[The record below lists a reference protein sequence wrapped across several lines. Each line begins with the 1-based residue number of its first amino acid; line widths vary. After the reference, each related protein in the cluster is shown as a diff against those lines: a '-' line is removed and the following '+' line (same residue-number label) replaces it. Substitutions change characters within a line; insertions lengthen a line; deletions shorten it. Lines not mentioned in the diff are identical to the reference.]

1 MWCPWSI
8 DNARIDLELVL
19 LFSTGRKRDARQ
31 TRFMAHVPRCDI
43 RDRDTT
49 MTSTMTN
56 TTTTTT
62 TRREER
68 RQKTRY
74 ARARCATVNTGP
86 FTVSKPRC
94 GVREPAQLQL
104 VPAIGSAAS
113 RWNRATTASQG
124 GADTVPRRTAHR
136 HPFPRPRRNDKPRP
150 DTKLDTAPPC
160 LSLAR
165 ASSLLVS
172 STNGDYF
179 AAAPENRLRE
189 RTERLWRGHTV
200 A

>member
-113 RWNRATTASQG
+113 RWNRANNGVTRWGGHGSAKDRPSAPLPPSTAERQ
-124 GADTVPRRTAHR
+124 APPRHETRYRASLSI
-136 HPFPRPRRNDKPRP
+136 PRPC
-150 DTKLDTAPPC
+150 LVSPC
-160 LSLAR
+160 LEHCD
-165 ASSLLVS
+165 
-172 STNGDYF
+172 DYF